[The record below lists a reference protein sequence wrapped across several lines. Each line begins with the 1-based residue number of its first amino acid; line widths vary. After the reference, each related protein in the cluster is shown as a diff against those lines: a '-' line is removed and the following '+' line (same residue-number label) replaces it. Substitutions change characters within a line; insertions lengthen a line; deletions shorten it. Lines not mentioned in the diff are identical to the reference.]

1 MNEIKKNPFV
11 NAVLW
16 FVIGFG
22 IFIILISV
30 LFLIDGEIGGFFGTA
45 VTGLAFVGL
54 AWAARKIFLIPRDD
68 SKPLDISKIAGII
81 FGGAG
86 MCMIIGSILL
96 LLDEDI
102 EAFIGMFIFG
112 SVFCGAGYLAYRIF
126 RPPEGKKQVLV
137 SERLQKFTGRYGQ
150 AGERTSKQ
158 FIYVDENVPE
168 SEINKMQTE
177 WAKKPWT
184 QRKDWA
190 AGKVIQEGA
199 QQLGFLI
206 VFTILWNLISNGITA
221 FAFISEWETG
231 DVPWFMLI
239 FPIVGLILIVVTI
252 RTWIRRRKFGISIM
266 TLDTIPAY
274 LGDRLRASIETGVNA
289 LDDPARSFNVKFL
302 CAEKKS
308 SRDSEGKKR
317 VSVREIWSE
326 EHEVYGQ
333 LSESMKT
340 FTISIFFN
348 VPSDL
353 PPTHLIPE
361 DDRTLWKVNVTSKV
375 PGVDYAAQFEVPVYT
390 YKPEEHNNHN

>member
-1 MNEIKKNPFV
+1 MEQNVKTNTFV

-22 IFIILISV
+22 IFIILLSL

-45 VTGLAFVGL
+45 VTGLGLAGL
-54 AWAARKIFLIPRDD
+54 AWAARRIFIIPKDGG
-68 SKPLDISKIAGII
+68 KPIDIGKIAGII

-86 MCMIIGSILL
+86 TCMVIGSILL
-96 LLDEDI
+96 LFDEDI
-102 EAFIGMFIFG
+102 EAAIGLFIFG
-112 SVFCGAGYLAYRIF
+112 CVFCGAGYLAYRIF
-126 RPPEGKKQVLV
+126 RPPQGKKQVLV
-137 SERLQKFTGRYGQ
+137 SERFQKFTGRYGEPGQ
-150 AGERTSKQ
+150 RTSRQ
-158 FIYVDENVPE
+158 FVYVDENMSE
-168 SEINKMQTE
+168 SEINKMQNEWTE
-177 WAKKPWT
+177 KPWT

-190 AGKVIQEGA
+190 AGKVIEEGA
-199 QQLGFLI
+199 QNLGFLI

-221 FAFISEWETG
+221 IAFISEWEAG

-239 FPIVGLILIVVTI
+239 FPIVGLILIIVTI

-266 TLDTIPAY
+266 KLDTLPAY
-274 LGDRLRASIETGVNA
+274 LGDRLKATVETGVSA

-308 SRDSEGKKR
+308 TRDREGKKR

-340 FTISIFFN
+340 FTISIYFN

-375 PGVDYAAQFEVPVYT
+375 PGVDYAAQFEVPVYLHQSDRDES
-390 YKPEEHNNHN
+390 Y